1 MDREFGYSFGDL
13 SGDYFRAIIGILIT
27 ACPFAFVWPVN
38 FVAVILIAI
47 GATFALFLIQTV
59 ARHICR
65 IILDGEG
72 ISLVTVSEK
81 RIPWN
86 AVEEFSLAYFSTW
99 RSGGKG
105 WMQLKLR
112 GMGKTVRIVS
122 KLDGFAEIVSA
133 GLRAV
138 TRNGLAFDETTIQ
151 NLAALGLADP
161 NENVRS

>member
-1 MDREFGYSFGDL
+1 MHRQYGYSFGDL
-13 SGDYFRAIIGILIT
+13 SGDYFRAIAGIMIT
-27 ACPFAFVWPVN
+27 ALPFTFVWPVK
-38 FVAVILIAI
+38 FVAVILMAI
-47 GATFALFLIQTV
+47 GVTFALFLIQTV

-65 IILDGEG
+65 IILDGDG
-72 ISLVTVSEK
+72 ISLVTVFEK

-112 GMGKTVRIVS
+112 GMGKTMRIVS
-122 KLDGFAEIVSA
+122 KLDGFSEIVSA
-133 GLRAV
+133 GLRGV
-138 TRNGLAFDETTIQ
+138 TRNGLAFDEATIQ
-151 NLAALGLADP
+151 NLSALGLADP